1 MNKLSKLKIF
11 LQNNFPNIQAFNTRN
26 LLDDPV
32 VTVYDE
38 DGITVDYCQKYDYIE
53 IFGLTQSQF
62 ESLLDENSF
71 LGDNLKTFDVELLKI
86 LEIKDDKN
94 NE

>member
-26 LLDDPV
+26 LVGDPM

>member
-11 LQNNFPNIQAFNTRN
+11 LQNNFPNIQAFNTGN
-26 LLDDPV
+26 LVGDPM

-94 NE
+94 ND

>member
-26 LLDDPV
+26 LVGDPII
-32 VTVYDE
+32 TVYDE

-71 LGDNLKTFDVELLKI
+71 LGDSLKTFDVESLKI

-94 NE
+94 ND